1 MRNMLKSLMVATE
14 EYVPLKRELLGI
26 EPDIFISVATKCG
39 FEPIYIEDEYMM
51 RRVILKNLGVPKVFL
66 YDQEESNEFCFL
78 NLSDFHVGH
87 PDFDEEALLNVL
99 CRYYEKVKDSKHKY
113 VFIAGDACDAV
124 YEEGLSYELV
134 KSNDVFD
141 KKVRKIHQAQRDK
154 LFSIF
159 SSVPLDY
166 IALNGN
172 HEYMF
177 VQLGL
182 QSPLAVIESR
192 LRNKGINYTFYDT
205 YIMDFIIAG
214 ITLRVMHLEGHLFKE
229 GRNPI
234 YERINQFKQDR
245 LLTCYYDGKK
255 YPVRIIQSGHRHKMQ
270 VLYEPT
276 SKIYAIEAGSF
287 LKKEMY
293 GVPQMIQGQ
302 VGKNG
307 IVTLT

>member
-1 MRNMLKSLMVATE
+1 MRNMLKTLMTATE

-39 FEPIYIEDEYMM
+39 FEPIYIEDENMQ
-51 RRVILKNLGVPKVFL
+51 RVILRQLGVPKVFL
-66 YDQEESNEFCFL
+66 YDQNESDEFCFL

-87 PDFDEEALLNVL
+87 KDFDEESLLSVL
-99 CRYYEKVKDSKHKY
+99 RKYYEKVKNAKHKY
-113 VFIAGDACDAV
+113 VFIAGDACDAI

-134 KSNDVFD
+134 QANDTFGNKV
-141 KKVRKIHQAQRDK
+141 KKEHQIQREK
-154 LFSIF
+154 LYTIF
-159 SSVPLDY
+159 SSFPLDY

-182 QSPLAVIESR
+182 QSPLAVIEAR
-192 LRNKGINYTFYDT
+192 LRNVGINYTFYDT

-214 ITLRVMHLEGHLFKE
+214 ITLRVMHLEGHLYKE

-234 YERINQFKQDR
+234 YERINQFKNDR
-245 LLTCYYDGKK
+245 LLSCYYNGKK
-255 YPVRIIQSGHRHKMQ
+255 YPVRIIQSGHRHKRQ
-270 VLYEPT
+270 ILYDSS
-276 SKIYAIEAGSF
+276 SKVYAIEAGSF
-287 LKKEMY
+287 LKNEMY
-293 GVPQMIQGQ
+293 GKPQMIQGQ

-307 IVTLT
+307 IVTLL